1 MSGQVPTKTISFPE
15 PRMLIELLPSFSAS
29 LLVGLTLAF
38 DQVVEAQD
46 DSDLSADSHFR
57 EELGVNQYTTPSI
70 EQLFNMLDSLKP
82 IPIPALT
89 RPPRALRLDNRVKFA
104 LSFGVLI
111 GDGFL
116 AVEGEEVKA
125 IEPLGRELLRRAKGL
140 GVQQRVSRHSKQLL
154 DLAKELDWSGLR
166 KELIVTQKDVEK
178 AMLDLRDEEMA
189 HLLSLGGWIRGLE
202 IGAASVAA
210 DFSPERA
217 SKLRQLDL
225 LDYYLQRLAT
235 LSPPLKSTPL
245 IAQII
250 EGLTEIRQKLGD
262 PSTVSREDVAG
273 IQTTARSLVALIEG
287 DAPASAATQ
296 PR

>member
-1 MSGQVPTKTISFPE
+1 
-15 PRMLIELLPSFSAS
+15 MLIELLPLISAS
-29 LLVGLTLAF
+29 LFVGSTLAF
-38 DQVVEAQD
+38 AETIEAQE
-46 DSDLSADSHFR
+46 DSDMANDSHFR

-70 EQLFNMLDSLKP
+70 EQLFNTLDSLKP
-82 IPIPALT
+82 IPIQELT

-140 GVQQRVSRHSKQLL
+140 GVQQRVARHSKQLL
-154 DLAKELDWSGLR
+154 DLAKQLDWKGLR
-166 KELIVTQKDVEK
+166 KELIVTQKDVES
-178 AMLDLRDEEMA
+178 AMLDLRDEEMV

-202 IGAASVAA
+202 IGAASVAS

-225 LDYYLQRLAT
+225 LDYYLERLDT
-235 LSPPLKSTPL
+235 LSTPLKSMPL

-250 EGLTEIRQKLGD
+250 SGLKEVRQKLTD
-262 PSTVSREDVAG
+262 TATVSAEDVSG
-273 IQTTARSLVALIEG
+273 IQTTARNLIALIEG
-287 DAPASAATQ
+287 GPPTTAAT
-296 PR
+296 RSE